1 MTGCSCSH
9 CCCCC
14 FCSCSPLQQQQQ
26 CGIHSAASSALSAL
40 TWESFTLKS
49 RSAFAAA
56 NNKKQSNKIGN
67 DTHRFNVADKNGDD
81 PMLILHKFLYSIQNF
96 SISFKFR
103 VRLRWRRRYAMPRR
117 RARRDFLKGAEGKLC
132 NVSLLSRL
140 LPSLSFTSSASTKAI
155 WNYLWELWIHTHK
168 NTHTHIRP
176 NTHGCTYIRS
186 ARIKVSPRWLSTSY
200 AHVN

>member
-14 FCSCSPLQQQQQ
+14 CFCSCSPATATTTMW
-26 CGIHSAASSALSAL
+26 HSFCSLLCSPLSAL

-155 WNYLWELWIHTHK
+155 WNYLWELWIHTQTYKHTWVHLYKVCAHK
-168 NTHTHIRP
+168 
-176 NTHGCTYIRS
+176 GLAS
-186 ARIKVSPRWLSTSY
+186 LIKYKLCSC
-200 AHVN
+200 